1 MSGASAKDVAAKIAN
16 ARAASA
22 ASEVFRIL
30 LFLIAFPYLTAI
42 ARIGAVCLSSGDL
55 SDALPFLAICVMCIS
70 YLFRGLSQVIARL
83 QAAVKWEKIS
93 D

>member
-22 ASEVFRIL
+22 ANEVFRIL
-30 LFLIAFPYLTAI
+30 LFLIAFPHLA
-42 ARIGAVCLSSGDL
+42 AMAWIGAIYLSVGD
-55 SDALPFLAICVMCIS
+55 SSAALPFLAICIMCIS
-70 YLFRGLSQVIARL
+70 NLFRGLSQVVARL

-93 D
+93 N